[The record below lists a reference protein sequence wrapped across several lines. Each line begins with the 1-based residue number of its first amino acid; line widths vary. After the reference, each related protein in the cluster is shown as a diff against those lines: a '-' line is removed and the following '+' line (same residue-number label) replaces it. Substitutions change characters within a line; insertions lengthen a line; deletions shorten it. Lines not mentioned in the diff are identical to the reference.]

1 MAHRYVIRPEEIP
14 RIVGNM
20 MRHNTIN
27 HIEEFNLPP
36 KKLCFNE
43 IVLLT
48 GQLAQLSIDI
58 CFLHVNNDSLHQD
71 QSLIM
76 LADRAVKIIN
86 TLEAYFNLELDL
98 DILRAI
104 QATRHVNF
112 IKIFLSKLHHDQA
125 TYQDVDRFIDRPIRS
140 LDDSDD
146 D

>member
-98 DILRAI
+98 DIL
-104 QATRHVNF
+104 
-112 IKIFLSKLHHDQA
+112 
-125 TYQDVDRFIDRPIRS
+125 
-140 LDDSDD
+140 
-146 D
+146 